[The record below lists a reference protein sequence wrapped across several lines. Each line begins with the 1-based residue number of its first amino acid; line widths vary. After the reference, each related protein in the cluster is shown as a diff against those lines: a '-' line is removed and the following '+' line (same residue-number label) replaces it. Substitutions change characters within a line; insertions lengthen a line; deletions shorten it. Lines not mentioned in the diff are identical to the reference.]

1 MRKTKIICTYGPAIA
16 SREMVE
22 KLVKAGANVFR
33 FNFSHGDYDYHTTGM
48 NYVKEVREALGK
60 PVAILLDTKGPEI
73 RTGLQDEEF
82 LFLETGSDVNLF
94 THEGKSHPGHI
105 HIDYTNF
112 VSEVPLGTHIVLDD
126 GKLKVEV
133 INKIDGSNMTCRVLQ
148 GGKIRARRSVNL
160 PGLNIELPFLSEKD
174 KADLDFG
181 AEIGVDLVAASFTRD
196 AEDIKEMRRHLF
208 QNNEFTC
215 DIIAKIENHQ
225 GVENIEEICFVA
237 DGVMVARGDLG
248 VELPAEEVPYTQKK
262 IIRTCRHF
270 GKPVITATQMLESM
284 ISNMQPTRAEVS
296 DIANAIYDSTSA
308 IMLSGETATGQYP
321 AECVQMMNKIALRTE
336 KDLNYDALLRE
347 TMPKSLEGTKAM
359 ANAAL
364 STAYDLNAHA
374 IVCLTSSGY
383 SARLISRRRPKVDL
397 IAPTNSWRTY
407 YKMALYWGV
416 RPMYVDVSAK
426 VLGEVFEEITKK
438 IGDQKILPKGSL
450 IILLGG
456 SPVGIS
462 GSTNVL
468 RISSIGNVATRGNA
482 LVKGNTSGLVH
493 MYKNKKTTP
502 EGRIL
507 VMRYLMET
515 DLNVLKTAKGLILQG
530 EKGEDYAKVAGET
543 LNIPVITRAEGA
555 TSTLYDNEM
564 VYINGEEGIVYRK
577 PNENSEDGQT
587 FTDNIGS

>member
-1 MRKTKIICTYGPAIA
+1 MRKTKIICTYGPAVA

-22 KLVKAGANVFR
+22 KLIRAGANVFR
-33 FNFSHGDYDYHTTGM
+33 FNFSHGDYDYHTQGM
-48 NYVKEVREALGK
+48 NYVKEVREELGY

-82 LFLETGSDVNLF
+82 VMLETDSEVTLF
-94 THEGKSHPGHI
+94 SHEGKSRPGHI
-105 HIDYTNF
+105 HIDYHNF
-112 VSEVPLGTHIVLDD
+112 ANEIPLGTSILFDD

-133 INKIDGSNMTCRVLQ
+133 LRKIDGSNLLCKVIQ
-148 GGKIRARRSVNL
+148 GGEIRARRSVNT
-160 PGLNIELPFLSEKD
+160 PSVTIKLPFLSEKD
-174 KADLDFG
+174 KADLVFG
-181 AEIGVDLVAASFTRD
+181 SEIGVDLVAASFTRD
-196 AEDIKEMRRHLF
+196 AEDIKAMRRHLF
-208 QNNEFTC
+208 LQNEFTC
-215 DIIAKIENHQ
+215 DIVAKIENHE

-237 DGVMVARGDLG
+237 DGIMVARGDLG
-248 VELPAEEVPYTQKK
+248 VELPVEDVPYAQKK
-262 IIRTCRHF
+262 IIRTCRHY

-284 ISNMQPTRAEVS
+284 ISNMRPTRAEVS

-308 IMLSGETATGQYP
+308 IMLSGETATGEYP
-321 AECVQMMNKIALRTE
+321 VECVEMMNIIAKRTE
-336 KDLNYDALLRE
+336 KDLDYDGLLRE

-374 IVCLTSSGY
+374 IVSLTSSGY

-397 IAPTNSWRTY
+397 IAPTNSWRTF

-416 RPMYVDVSAK
+416 RPLYVDVAAK
-426 VLGEVFEEITKK
+426 VLGEVFEEITDK
-438 IGDQKILPKGSL
+438 INEQKILPKGSL

-468 RISSIGNVATRGNA
+468 RISSIGNVATRGHA
-482 LVKGNTSGLVH
+482 LVKGNTNGLVH
-493 MYKNKKTTP
+493 IYKNKKTTP

-515 DLNVLKTAKGLILQG
+515 DLNVLKTAKALILQG

-543 LNIPVITRAEGA
+543 LNIPVITRAEGVV
-555 TSTLYDNEM
+555 STLYENEM

-577 PNENSEDGQT
+577 PNDSDKGEA
-587 FTDNIGS
+587 